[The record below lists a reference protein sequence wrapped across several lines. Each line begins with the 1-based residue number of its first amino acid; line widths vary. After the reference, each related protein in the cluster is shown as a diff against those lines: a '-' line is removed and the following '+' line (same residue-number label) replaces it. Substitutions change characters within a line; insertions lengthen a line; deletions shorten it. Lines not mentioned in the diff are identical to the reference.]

1 MKKFL
6 TTLMLIALTGCLL
19 LTSAP
24 GQGRARGRYYTK
36 SDVDNI
42 IKRVETNSDKL
53 KETVD
58 KSLDRSVLDGSNR
71 EDNYNEQ
78 VKELEKALDNLRHEF
93 DRRQNW
99 QESRSQVADVLR
111 EADEVGRIVRR
122 PVFGNK
128 VHKQWVKVRTDLNT
142 LAGVYNLPL
151 LRQ

>member
-1 MKKFL
+1 MKKISI
-6 TTLMLIALTGCLL
+6 TLVFTLVAGCLL
-19 LTSAP
+19 LTTAF

-36 SDVDNI
+36 GQVDDI

-78 VKELEKALDNLRHEF
+78 VKELEKALDNLRHDF
-93 DRRQNW
+93 DRRNNW
-99 QESRSQVADVLR
+99 FESRSQVAEVLR
-111 EADEVGRIVRR
+111 ESDEVGRIVRK

-128 VHKQWVKVRTDLNT
+128 VHKQWAKVRIDLNT
-142 LAGVYNLPL
+142 LAGVYNLPR
-151 LRQ
+151 LRE